1 MSIIKQFPLEKAR
14 GSQVAVLNAI
24 EKAFAEGYVNVLLEA
39 PVGSGKSA
47 IAVAAAKFYGEA
59 HVLTPRKS
67 LQDQYVDDFGQEELV
82 MMKGRGSYPCT
93 VEASPAEYKRVI
105 KIIHEGG
112 TLRMSPGTESCA
124 VGPCLASKEV
134 LTACT
139 EEGHGPCPY
148 HVALNTAQ
156 NVKTVVHNLHSF
168 IFQAYFAN
176 RFERRKL
183 LVIDECHEIENTIR
197 SFAERKIKLP
207 CVVTDE
213 SLEET
218 EEFKTLEDWVPWFLK
233 YTGQFTDANGSTTKP
248 SDRTVYLNT
257 IKSLQLLSD
266 KFGEK
271 FVPSVT
277 KEPAYNRTLFSFTPE
292 RVGDLVN
299 AFLLNFGEKRLLMS
313 GTIYNK
319 SQFCSDNGLNPDQTC
334 FIRTGS
340 TFPKE
345 TRPIYLKKD
354 YMVDTSHA
362 NWDANFKE
370 MIEKIESIMDIFD
383 DVKGLIHT
391 PSYEASR
398 TIYEALAHTDR
409 MIHHSK
415 DDLQIK
421 LADFYAS
428 TDPQVFLSP
437 VCQQGVDFKYDRARF
452 QIVLRVPYANTSD
465 MFNAYKV
472 KNDYNWYNYQAL
484 KIFGQQI
491 GRINRAPDD
500 FGVTILMDERF
511 GKFISRN
518 RNTLPKWLT
527 DSIIYK

>member
-1 MSIIKQFPLEKAR
+1 MSIINQFPLEKAR
-14 GSQVAVLNAI
+14 SSQVAVLNAI
-24 EKAFAEGYVNVLLEA
+24 EKAFKDGYQNILLEA

-47 IAVAAAKFYGEA
+47 IAVAVAKHYGDA
-59 HVLTPRKS
+59 HILTPRKS
-67 LQDQYVDDFGQEELV
+67 LQDQYVEDFGKEELV
-82 MMKGRGSYPCT
+82 MMKGRGAYPCT
-93 VEASPAEYKRVI
+93 LEASHAEYKRVI
-105 KIIHEGG
+105 RIITEGQLLVG
-112 TLRMSPGTESCA
+112 KPGEDTCA
-124 VGPCLASKEV
+124 SGPCISSKEV
-134 LTACT
+134 LEACV
-139 EEGHGPCPY
+139 EDGHGPCPY
-148 HVALNTAQ
+148 QVAVTTAQ

-168 IFQAYFAN
+168 IFQAFFAGKFIK
-176 RFERRKL
+176 RQ
-183 LVIDECHEIENTIR
+183 VMIIDECHEIENTIR
-197 SFAERKIKLP
+197 SFAERTMRLP
-207 CVVTDE
+207 CIPTDA

-233 YTGQFTDANGSTTKP
+233 YTGLFTDNNGSVKSP
-248 SDRTVYLNT
+248 SDRAVFLNT
-257 IKSLQLLSD
+257 VKSLQLLSD

-271 FVPSVT
+271 FVANIQ
-277 KEPAYNRTLFSFTPE
+277 KEQEYNRTVLTFTPE

-319 SQFCSDNGLNPDQTC
+319 HQFCIDNGLNPDQTC

-340 TFPKE
+340 TFPVAS
-345 TRPIYLKKD
+345 RPIYLKKD
-354 YMVDTSHA
+354 YLVDTSHA
-362 NWDANFKE
+362 SWDANFKE

-391 PSYEASR
+391 PSYDASR
-398 TIYEALAHTDR
+398 RIFEALDHTGR
-409 MIHHSK
+409 MMHHSK

-421 LADFYAS
+421 LAQFYGS
-428 TDPQVFLSP
+428 KDPDVFLSP

-452 QIVLRVPYANTSD
+452 QIILRVPFANTTD
-465 MFNAYKV
+465 KFNEYKV
-472 KNDYNWYNYQAL
+472 RNDFNWYNYQAL

-518 RNTLPKWLT
+518 RNILPKWLT